1 MTTMSALTSLAL
13 RAALLATALAAGGC
27 ATKASPE
34 APLPATPAQWRYA
47 PPDRAG
53 ADPVSIDW
61 WQSLGNAE
69 LDALVRRAR
78 ADNPGIAAAYARVQQ
93 ARASVTIA
101 RAPLLPELTGSADAR
116 RYGGSGISS
125 SDSSANFRLGLA
137 ASYEVDLWGGNRAA
151 AGSAAA
157 SLRAA
162 GFAQDAVTL
171 SVTGEV
177 ALAWLQTVSLRERIA
192 IATRMLDNARG
203 VLAVVDA
210 RQRAG
215 SATALELAQQRGL
228 VAGRER
234 TLRLLAQRAND
245 SQVALAILLGQS
257 ASSFEI
263 STASLAGLRQPAID
277 SGLPAEL
284 LTRRPDLAAA
294 EARLAAA
301 DGDIAVARALMLP
314 RLALTASA
322 TGQSDRL
329 RTLFENPVYAIAAG
343 VLAPIFN
350 AGRLAAGHD
359 MAIAQKQELLADYR
373 RAIVAASGDVEVAL
387 NSIAGVGAQRIAQ
400 DEELAQAR
408 RAFTLA
414 ERRYRAGAETLLIV
428 LDAQRTLYAAEDDAA
443 QLRLAALQGSVLLYK
458 ALGGG
463 WRPDTQL

>member
-1 MTTMSALTSLAL
+1 MNKMNALNSLT
-13 RAALLATALAAGGC
+13 LLATLAAVIAATGC
-27 ATKASPE
+27 A
-34 APLPATPAQWRYA
+34 APAAPDAALPTAPAQWRYA
-47 PPDRAG
+47 PQDRAG
-53 ADPVSIDW
+53 ADPVSTAW
-61 WQSLGNAE
+61 WQSIGNAE

-93 ARASVTIA
+93 ARASVIIA
-101 RAPLLPELTGSADAR
+101 RAPLLPALTGSADAQ
-116 RYGGSGISS
+116 RYGGSSLSS
-125 SDSSANFRLGLA
+125 SDSAANFRLGLA
-137 ASYEVDLWGGNRAA
+137 ASYELDLWGGNRAA

-162 GFAQDAVTL
+162 GFAQDAATL

-177 ALAWLQTVSLRERIA
+177 ALAWLQTVSLRERID
-192 IATRMLDNARG
+192 IATRMLENARS
-203 VLAVVDA
+203 VLALVDA

-228 VAGRER
+228 VASRER

-257 ASSFEI
+257 PGGLEVE
-263 STASLAGLRQPAID
+263 TASLASLRQPAID
-277 SGLPAEL
+277 SGLPAAL

-301 DGDIAVARALMLP
+301 DGNIAVARALMLP
-314 RLALTASA
+314 RLALTANA
-322 TGQSDRL
+322 TAQSDRL
-329 RTLFENPVYAIAAG
+329 RTLFENPVYSLAAG

-350 AGRLAAGHD
+350 AGKLAAGHD
-359 MAIAQKQELLADYR
+359 LAIAQKQELLAEYR

-387 NSIAGVGAQRIAQ
+387 NTMAGVDAQRIAQ

-408 RAFTLA
+408 RAFALA
-414 ERRYRAGAETLLIV
+414 QRRYRAGAETLLIV
-428 LDAQRTLYAAEDDAA
+428 LDTQRTLYSAEDDAA
-443 QLRLAALQGSVLLYK
+443 QLRLAGLQGAVLLYK

-463 WRPDTQL
+463 WQPDT

>member
-228 VAGRER
+228 VASRER

-263 STASLAGLRQPAID
+263 STASLAGLRDPAID

-301 DGDIAVARALMLP
+301 DGNIAVARALMLP

-329 RTLFENPVYAIAAG
+329 HTLFENPVYAIAAG

-463 WRPDTQL
+463 WRPDTQW

>member
-13 RAALLATALAAGGC
+13 RAALLATALATGGC
-27 ATKASPE
+27 ATKATPE

-125 SDSSANFRLGLA
+125 GDSSDNFRLGLA

-263 STASLAGLRQPAID
+263 STASLAGLRDPAID

-301 DGDIAVARALMLP
+301 DGNIAVARALMLP

-329 RTLFENPVYAIAAG
+329 HTLFENPVYAIAAG

-387 NSIAGVGAQRIAQ
+387 NTIAGVGAQRIAQ

-408 RAFTLA
+408 RAFALA

-428 LDAQRTLYAAEDDAA
+428 LDAQRTFYAAEDDAA

-463 WRPDTQL
+463 WRPDTQW

>member
-263 STASLAGLRQPAID
+263 STASLAGLRDPAID

-301 DGDIAVARALMLP
+301 DGNIAVARALMLP

-329 RTLFENPVYAIAAG
+329 HTLFENPVYAIAAG

-387 NSIAGVGAQRIAQ
+387 NTIAGVGAQRIAQ

-408 RAFTLA
+408 RAFALA

-428 LDAQRTLYAAEDDAA
+428 LDAQRTFYAAEDDAA

>member
-263 STASLAGLRQPAID
+263 STASLAGLRDPAID

-301 DGDIAVARALMLP
+301 DGNIAVARALMLP

-329 RTLFENPVYAIAAG
+329 HTLFENPVYAIAAG

-387 NSIAGVGAQRIAQ
+387 NTIAGVGAQRIAQ

-408 RAFTLA
+408 RAFALA

-428 LDAQRTLYAAEDDAA
+428 LDAQRTFYAAEDDAA

-463 WRPDTQL
+463 WRPDTQW